1 MEPPRAA
8 GARVEPEDTVFL
20 FLHVL
25 VGVAEHHRVHTGQV
39 RRDLLSVVDHEKG
52 HAAQGNGEIVRDGLR
67 PVLVVVAPDDVQRRI
82 LPQLIHDA
90 LPVDISA
97 MEDGV
102 GGL

>member
-1 MEPPRAA
+1 MSQRPPSFSSCTYLWEWPNTTASTPARSA
-8 GARVEPEDTVFL
+8 GTS
-20 FLHVL
+20 
-25 VGVAEHHRVHTGQV
+25 
-39 RRDLLSVVDHEKG
+39 LSVVDHEKG
-52 HAAQGNGEIVRDGLR
+52 HAAQGYGEIVREGLR